1 VTKLVFRRLLVNKA
15 WQALSPALNKV
26 WVQQRLARDKPLP
39 TWRRA
44 HEAQRRRRAQ
54 EHRPLLMQPE
64 QMFRVR
70 KLACLQREQLVCP
83 QRINLVLA
91 QRTLPAQLVVL
102 QEQALKHLA
111 QPV

>member
-1 VTKLVFRRLLVNKA
+1 
-15 WQALSPALNKV
+15 
-26 WVQQRLARDKPLP
+26 
-39 TWRRA
+39 
-44 HEAQRRRRAQ
+44 
-54 EHRPLLMQPE
+54 MQPE
-64 QMFRVR
+64 RMFRVR
-70 KLACLQREQLVCP
+70 KLACLQREQQVCP